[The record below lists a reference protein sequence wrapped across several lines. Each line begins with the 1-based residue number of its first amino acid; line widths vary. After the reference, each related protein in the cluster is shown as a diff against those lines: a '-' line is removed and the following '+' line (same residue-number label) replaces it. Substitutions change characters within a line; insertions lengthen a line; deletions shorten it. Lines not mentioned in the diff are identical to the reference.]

1 MSDYT
6 SSKIAALRFFK
17 TKIEDK
23 YFASGLVFKVSEIGE
38 ESQEVADVMID
49 GEEMK
54 PIREAIIKAIESSLK
69 RRIMLREAELT
80 DIKRELEL

>member
-1 MSDYT
+1 MSDHT
-6 SSKIAALRFFK
+6 SGKIAALRFFK